1 MAEMAIRIL
10 QYGTTLILARL
21 MVAEDF
27 GVWAVLLLFTQLAY
41 VLFDFGFSSAL
52 IQHKQ
57 VTARHYNTTFLI
69 YLSSA
74 VVYILIV
81 WLIAGP
87 LALFFKHIELKPAL
101 QLLTV
106 IFAFYA
112 FNAIP
117 RIRLQREMRFKRFS
131 IIQIS
136 GVFTNSAVTLA
147 AAFQGHGFWSF
158 VYGVIAEQFVL
169 TVLFNVLG
177 WTPVRP
183 VFDRKAF
190 GELWDYGVNV
200 LATRIVG
207 YLNTNIPGF
216 LIGKLIGLDA
226 LGYYNIAYQLV
237 EFPVQRI
244 SKNVLRVMFPAF
256 SKLQDNLSEY
266 RQLYRQVVF
275 YLGAILTPMFV
286 GLAMV
291 APFLVPVLYGP
302 QWLPVI
308 VPLQFLALAGFAR
321 SVWTTISVIFLSMGQ
336 PDRELKINLGLALFL
351 LPGVYFSASWGLNA
365 VVLTVS
371 LLLMT
376 FVVIGQYKAFSLIG
390 ATWTSVARKFV
401 PSLTGS
407 LLFLLVY
414 LLALFMGLSDLRNV
428 LVLLIAIPGSVMI
441 YVFFMFKYDPKLLK
455 RLRGVLKG
463 ESDAREN

>member
-21 MVAEDF
+21 MVAQDF

-57 VTARHYNTTFLI
+57 VSARHYNTTFVI

-74 VVYILIV
+74 LVYIVLV
-81 WLIAGP
+81 WLLAGP
-87 LALFFKHIELKPAL
+87 MAGFFKHPEIKPAL
-101 QLLTV
+101 RLLTV
-106 IFAFYA
+106 IFIFYA

-131 IIQIS
+131 LIQIC
-136 GVFTNSAVTLA
+136 GVFTNSAVTLT
-147 AAFQGHGFWSF
+147 AAFQGFGFWSF
-158 VYGVIAEQFVL
+158 VYGVIAEQVVL
-169 TVLFNVLG
+169 TLFFNIFG
-177 WTPVRP
+177 WTSVRLA
-183 VFDRKAF
+183 FDREAF
-190 GELWDYGVNV
+190 KELWEYGVNV

-207 YLNTNIPGF
+207 YLNNNIPGF

-256 SKLQDNLSEY
+256 SKLQDRLSDY

-275 YLGAILTPMFV
+275 YLGAVLTPMFV

-302 QWLPVI
+302 KWTPV
-308 VPLQFLALAGFAR
+308 VMPLQFLALAGFSR
-321 SVWTTISVIFLSMGQ
+321 SVWTTISVVFLSMGQ
-336 PDRELKINLGLALFL
+336 PDKELKINVSLAVFL
-351 LPGVYFSASWGLNA
+351 IPAVYFTAPLGLNA
-365 VVLTVS
+365 VVLVVS
-371 LLLMT
+371 LLLLT
-376 FVVIGQYKAFSLIG
+376 FVIIGQFKAFSLIG
-390 ATWTSVARKFV
+390 ASWPGVVRKFL
-401 PSLTGS
+401 PSLSGS
-407 LLFLLVY
+407 LLFLAVY
-414 LLALFMGLSDLRNV
+414 ELALYLGLGRLHAV
-428 LVLLIAIPGSVMI
+428 WVLLLTIMGSALI
-441 YVFFMFKYDPKLLK
+441 YIIFMFRYDPQLLS
-455 RLRGVLKG
+455 RLRSILKG
-463 ESDAREN
+463 GGDAKNN